1 LGPGAK
7 AVRWRVRAGDEDDIR
22 ARDQNT
28 DRKRRDKSRAEQNMA
43 TGRNWGLGMNG
54 IIHGGRAHLGRKV
67 RALCGAALTVLGFA
81 GPIAAQNPFEVA
93 VRIDDAI
100 VTNFEISQR
109 MQFLEVLNA
118 QGDLRGQA
126 IEALVNERLQVDA
139 ARGLGVEAS
148 PEEIETGLEEFAA
161 RANLG
166 PEQFLREMAQAG
178 VAPET
183 VRDFVANG
191 ITWRNVVRTR
201 FAGRAVIGE
210 DDIDTALEFSTVLG
224 GGIEVSLAEIIIP
237 LVPENQANL
246 ETELARLG
254 AQINGDI
261 TQFSEAA
268 RRFSAAPT
276 REAGGVT
283 GWRPLNELPEGLRD
297 RFLTMYVGQVTE
309 PIPIGGGQAFAL
321 FQFRGQREVEAPEL
335 PVTAIDYVTIAI
347 PGGRSPEALGE
358 AARLR
363 NAVDECNDFNG
374 VIPGGF
380 ERASVPPSALPQ
392 DVALALRSLDALE
405 MSTTVTRNNGSVLL
419 ALMLCD
425 RIRAEP
431 EIGREAVQSRLFGQ
445 RLQALAD
452 GYLEELRAQ
461 ASITYHN

>member
-1 LGPGAK
+1 MTAPRRQDQTATES
-7 AVRWRVRAGDEDDIR
+7 AG
-22 ARDQNT
+22 T
-28 DRKRRDKSRAEQNMA
+28 RAEQKMT

-54 IIHGGRAHLGRKV
+54 NFLDGRSFPGRV
-67 RALCGAALTVLGFA
+67 MRALCGAALLALGLSA
-81 GPIAAQNPFEVA
+81 PVAAQNPFEVA

-118 QGDLRGQA
+118 QGDLREQA
-126 IEALVNERLQVDA
+126 IEALVNERLQVEA
-139 ARGLGVEAS
+139 ALGLGVEAS
-148 PEEIETGLEEFAA
+148 PEEIETGLQEFAA
-161 RANLG
+161 RANLS

-201 FAGRAVIGE
+201 FAGRAEIDE
-210 DDIDTALEFSTVLG
+210 DDIDDALEFSTVLG

-237 LVPENQANL
+237 VVPENQANL

-254 AQINGDI
+254 SQINGD
-261 TQFSEAA
+261 TAQFSEAA

-283 GWRPLNELPEGLRD
+283 GWRPLSELPEGLRD

-321 FQFRGQREVEAPEL
+321 FQYRGQREVEAPEL
-335 PVTAIDYVTIAI
+335 PVTAIDYVSIAI
-347 PGGRSPEALGE
+347 PGGRTPEALGE
-358 AARLR
+358 AERLR

-392 DVALALRSLDALE
+392 DVALALRSLDELE
-405 MSTTVTRNNGSVLL
+405 MSTSVTRNNGTVLL

-431 EIGREAVQSRLFGQ
+431 EIGREAVQARLFGE
-445 RLQALAD
+445 RLQALAN
-452 GYLEELRAQ
+452 GYLEELRAE
-461 ASITYHN
+461 ADISYLN